1 MRQRS
6 IMPGTMRNPG
16 ACPRIAWG
24 RVRDAAA
31 PIARRRAEGMGIHR
45 GEAATTQ
52 TAARI
57 EIRRSAHAA
66 WAALMTLF
74 VVGLCSIPDLAAA
87 KRVKSLFRSQPVHW
101 QPFIE
106 GDGRVRSVQ
115 FTEAWSFTEFD
126 APFVGDPIE
135 VDGTLL
141 FSTRD
146 GRIAGLDPGNGQRRW
161 EVHLRDALG
170 VGPAAGDGIAFQA
183 TRGGRLVAL
192 DAIDGRLLWSVE
204 LGSEPTAAP
213 RVFGN
218 RLYVGTADE
227 SLVAIDPGDGTI
239 LHRLSLPGRP
249 TSSPEASP
257 HALLIGTD
265 HGMLLSIDPDT
276 LTVNWRH
283 YAMHAI
289 TSPPLYYDHRVYV
302 ATADHSFHCLRSK
315 NGKRRWTVRTGALT
329 TVRPFVS
336 DGVLYILSYDNDI
349 YLRKAKNGHLLARV
363 RLDHRLDADAARTVD
378 HLYVVPFTAA
388 SVVGLAL
395 PGLQGGGQFD
405 LDVPGEWFTTAPL
418 VVGNS
423 LAVGYGRT
431 AGRVLML
438 SLEEEEA
445 ADN

>member
-1 MRQRS
+1 M
-6 IMPGTMRNPG
+6 
-16 ACPRIAWG
+16 ALIA
-24 RVRDAAA
+24 
-31 PIARRRAEGMGIHR
+31 
-45 GEAATTQ
+45 
-52 TAARI
+52 
-57 EIRRSAHAA
+57 
-66 WAALMTLF
+66 
-74 VVGLCSIPDLAAA
+74 VGFLTIPDLAAA
-87 KRVKSLFRSQPVHW
+87 ERVKSLFRSQPVHW
-101 QPFIE
+101 QPFVE

-115 FTEAWSFTEFD
+115 FTEAWSFDGFD

-135 VDGTLL
+135 VGGTLL

-146 GRIAGLDPGNGQRRW
+146 GRIAGLDPGSGQRRW
-161 EVHLRDALG
+161 EAHLRDALG

-192 DAIDGRLLWSVE
+192 DISDGRLLWSIE
-204 LGSEPTAAP
+204 LGSEPTATP
-213 RVFGN
+213 RVLGD

-239 LHRLSLPGRP
+239 LHRLPLPGRP
-249 TSSPEASP
+249 TSSVEASP
-257 HALLIGTD
+257 GALLIGTD
-265 HGMLLSIDPDT
+265 HGMLLSIDSET

-289 TSPPLYYDHRVYV
+289 TSPPLYHDHRIYV

-329 TVRPFVS
+329 TARPFVR
-336 DGVLYILSYDNDI
+336 DGILYILSYDNDI
-349 YLRKAKNGHLLARV
+349 ALLKAKSGHLLARV
-363 RLDHRLDADAARTVD
+363 RLDHRLDADAARTAD
-378 HLYVVPFTAA
+378 HLYVVPFTEA

-418 VVGNS
+418 VVGDA
-423 LAVGYGRT
+423 LAVGYGRA

-438 SLEEEEA
+438 SIEVEDDAEET
-445 ADN
+445 DN